1 LKVPGFLVR
10 QFYVAGSLRNS
21 DAGFTLQAR
30 NPLGDGTLV
39 GVGKVTVDGAEIP
52 AERVTATRE
61 SDSQVFRAS
70 DVSRTAPIHVRQGDR
85 VTLTVSGAPLAPGD
99 HRLEVELTE
108 LNLGQVQLAI
118 SDRLR

>member
-10 QFYVAGSLRNS
+10 QFYVAGSLRNG

-39 GVGKVTVDGAEIP
+39 GVGSLMVDGVAIAP
-52 AERVTATRE
+52 ERVTAIRE
-61 SDSQVFRAS
+61 SDAKVFRAS
-70 DVSRTAPIHVRQGDR
+70 EVTAATPIDVRQGDR
-85 VTLTVSGAPLAPGD
+85 VTLSVAGPPLAPGS

-108 LNLGQVQLAI
+108 RDLGALQLGI
-118 SDRLR
+118 SDTVR